1 MQKEEDEEIVNRM
14 TAQMS
19 ALLKMDML
27 KAGQGF
33 RQENY
38 RKGKSEKCSKQ
49 MCKCLSKNKQNAEI
63 YYTLVSDTLLVQ
75 ETEDIN

>member
-1 MQKEEDEEIVNRM
+1 M

-38 RKGKSEKCSKQ
+38 RKGKVKSAQSRCANVSQKI
-49 MCKCLSKNKQNAEI
+49 NKMLRF
-63 YYTLVSDTLLVQ
+63 TTH
-75 ETEDIN
+75 